1 MRSSDD
7 PKHLTLG
14 RQTAETHPRQAASF
28 ISQIFFTWCL
38 PLVRLQRQLDV
49 NDVWPL
55 EATNKAETN
64 TAAFAAAF
72 ERSQSV
78 VWAGLSTFGGLY
90 ILSGFLSLNL
100 RFLDLVGPIVLQRVS
115 FERLFGVMLHYCN
128 RASAFGTGLKGVL
141 FQKVLSKA
149 SYTQANVPDLANV
162 YTADMDALI
171 WASSALHNL
180 WILPTQVVLIS
191 YMLYNEIGVAAFA
204 GMGVIVLSL
213 LVGAYI
219 SKIQSTA
226 YAKFS
231 QARDVRMK
239 AVKETF
245 GSILYIKL
253 HALEAKYHEK
263 IQSLQLAH
271 VWTLMF
277 NGAISIFCFWAAPL
291 FVSMASF
298 AVPTDGLDRH
308 LDKSCI
314 ISMEGGFFAWGDHD
328 ATPTLKNICLT
339 ISRGELVVIHG
350 RVGSGKSSLCLAILG
365 EMIQTQGTTALHGT
379 IAYCSQE
386 PWIQQMMI
394 RDNILFG
401 SPFDSEKYS
410 RVVEACCLL
419 VDFKA
424 LQHGDLTAAGS
435 KGCNLSGGQ
444 KARIGL
450 ARACYSDADIIILD
464 SPLAAIDS
472 VVQKEI
478 INKCIGNL
486 LKTKTVILVTHNPEI
501 IISRSLNQLFE
512 LDDGKVLATRPENPM
527 DTLLER
533 AIGRVD
539 SSVYSSFFAAC
550 GGSPTVVM
558 ICIAQTLWQVFQIA
572 SDVWLSHWTSTSTSV
587 EETAFYIEI
596 YSALCFGCVLMV
608 LLRAFLIMLSG
619 WKASRTLFY
628 NMAASL
634 LGTSMPFF
642 DKNPMGRIVNRFAE
656 DMATI
661 DTRLAYTYS
670 GFVAML
676 FPVVGSLLTAMVV
689 IRWGSLLFIPIIY
702 LYVSLSLF
710 YLQPSRELSRLIN
723 VTNSPVLSFLDEVS
737 FSFEPMESNI

>member
-14 RQTAETHPRQAASF
+14 RQTTETHPRQAASF

-38 PLVRLQRQLDV
+38 PLVRLQRQLDM

-90 ILSGFLSLNL
+90 ILLGFLSLNL
-100 RFLDLVGPIVLQRVS
+100 RFLDLVGPIVLQRVVDS
-115 FERLFGVMLHYCN
+115 SEEMTQLYYWLALLLVSKVV
-128 RASAFGTGLKGVL
+128 RAIVWCHATLLQQSLGFRFASGLKGVL

-162 YTADMDALI
+162 YSADMDALI

-180 WILPTQVVLIS
+180 WILPTRVVLIS

-263 IQSLQLAH
+263 IQSLRDVELAH

-298 AVPTDGLDRH
+298 AVYTIVLKQPLTASKVFTSLALFRLIQSPINEIPQNFTTVVEAFVSLKRIMTFLRQPDRRPRPPSRIS

-386 PWIQQMMI
+386 PWIQQMTI

-478 INKCIGNL
+478 IN
-486 LKTKTVILVTHNPEI
+486 
-501 IISRSLNQLFE
+501 
-512 LDDGKVLATRPENPM
+512 
-527 DTLLER
+527 
-533 AIGRVD
+533 
-539 SSVYSSFFAAC
+539 
-550 GGSPTVVM
+550 
-558 ICIAQTLWQVFQIA
+558 
-572 SDVWLSHWTSTSTSV
+572 
-587 EETAFYIEI
+587 
-596 YSALCFGCVLMV
+596 
-608 LLRAFLIMLSG
+608 
-619 WKASRTLFY
+619 
-628 NMAASL
+628 
-634 LGTSMPFF
+634 
-642 DKNPMGRIVNRFAE
+642 
-656 DMATI
+656 
-661 DTRLAYTYS
+661 
-670 GFVAML
+670 
-676 FPVVGSLLTAMVV
+676 
-689 IRWGSLLFIPIIY
+689 
-702 LYVSLSLF
+702 
-710 YLQPSRELSRLIN
+710 
-723 VTNSPVLSFLDEVS
+723 
-737 FSFEPMESNI
+737 